1 MAGSLFADRLPAA
14 CLRLLLLLLVSA
26 CSAESPAGDGP
37 GLSASGGSVGTEPAA
52 GEGGAVGNGGATS
65 AAGIGGTDG
74 PGGAGS
80 GGATGGASGGGASGS
95 GGSSGAGGPA
105 GDAGVSGASGSAGR
119 PPVGGTGAS
128 GSGDCDRDLVLCIRD
143 FQSSHPDFEFYM
155 WLMVMPDLVLPD
167 LGPDHKPVYAHP
179 GGTLVTTGPNEFA
192 QWYNDVP
199 GVNQCIEVTIT
210 LTEQSPG
217 LFVYDSSAFF
227 PVDGQGFGNE
237 GNPHN
242 FHFTTELHTE
252 FTYRGGELFTF
263 TGDDDLYLFINN
275 RLALDLGGTHPRI
288 SGTVDLDAQAS
299 TLGIAIGNTYPMD
312 IFHAERHTTESNFR
326 IETTIECIKVVIL
339 E

>member
-1 MAGSLFADRLPAA
+1 MAGSLFAARLSAA
-14 CLRLLLLLLVSA
+14 CLLLFPLLLVSA

-37 GLSASGGSVGTEPAA
+37 GSSASGGSAGAEPEA
-52 GEGGAVGNGGATS
+52 GEGGAAGSGGAAS
-65 AAGIGGTDG
+65 AAGIGGTAG
-74 PGGAGS
+74 PGDAGN
-80 GGATGGASGGGASGS
+80 GGASGGGGSGT
-95 GGSSGAGGPA
+95 GGSSGTGGLA
-105 GDAGVSGASGSAGR
+105 GDAGASGASGSAGR

-143 FQSSHPDFEFYM
+143 FQSSHPDFEFYL
-155 WLMVMPDLVLPD
+155 WFMVMPDLVLPD

-179 GGTLVTTGPNEFA
+179 GGTLVTTGPTEFA

-217 LFVYDSSAFF
+217 LFVYDNSAFF
-227 PVDGQGFGNE
+227 PIDGQGFGNE

-263 TGDDDLYLFINN
+263 TGDDDLFLFINN

-299 TLGIAIGNTYPMD
+299 TLGITVGNTYPMD
-312 IFHAERHTTESNFR
+312 IFHAERHTVESNFR